1 MNTRSKPTR
10 RVEDGVFAVEAAIAA
25 PVLLLAVLLLQLG
38 WRIQTAQSDVHVA
51 AARAARAASQHQNHT
66 TAAAAAQ
73 SAAASVLAD
82 REVTCTAMTVTTT
95 GDMRPGSVVTVKVD
109 CVTDLSDLTLLKVPG
124 SRTASATVTEVV
136 DRYRGATP

>member
-1 MNTRSKPTR
+1 MNTSPKATR

-38 WRIQTAQSDVHVA
+38 WRIQTAQGDVHA
-51 AARAARAASQHQNHT
+51 AATRAARAASQHQNPA
-66 TAAAAAQ
+66 TAAAAAR
-73 SAAASVLAD
+73 SAAVSVLAD
-82 REVTCTAMTVTTT
+82 REVTCVSMNVTMT

-124 SRTASATVTEVV
+124 SRTTSATVTEIV

>member
-1 MNTRSKPTR
+1 MNTHPKATR
-10 RVEDGVFAVEAAIAA
+10 RVEGGVFAVEAALAA
-25 PVLLLAVLLLQLG
+25 PVLLLVVLLLQLG
-38 WRIQTAQSDVHVA
+38 WRIQTSQGDVHAA
-51 AARAARAASQHQNHT
+51 AARAARAASQHQNRA
-66 TAAAAAQ
+66 TAAAAAR
-73 SAAASVLAD
+73 SAAMSVLAD

-95 GDMRPGSVVTVKVD
+95 GDMRPGTIVTVKVD